1 MVVHDAVRVIAL
13 TGGKGGVGKTITAIN
28 LSVELSTMGRRVV
41 LMDGGLGLANIDAL
55 LGLKPQY
62 TLQDVIESRC
72 EIRDTFIDGPAG
84 VLIVPAASGVQ
95 GMVCLSA
102 AQLGGLIY
110 AYDELAKDIDIL
122 VVDTASGI
130 GHSVVNLVAASSDI
144 LIVVCD
150 EPASLVDAYSLIKLL
165 HRQHG
170 ARRFKVLVNMT
181 KSQFEGPQTFA
192 KLNNVS
198 LEFLGIALIY
208 VGALPYDEHVKKA
221 MLKRASVA
229 AAYPKSKYSLALKH
243 IARTLDRGPLNTA
256 DRGGVSFFLPR
267 SFRRAHSEAQH
278 EQAISEVPN
287 TAWQGI

>member
-1 MVVHDAVRVIAL
+1 MVVHNPVRVVAV

-41 LMDGGLGLANIDAL
+41 LMDGDLGLANIDAL
-55 LGLKPQY
+55 LGLKPQH

-72 EIRDTFIDGPAG
+72 EIRDTFIEGPAG
-84 VLIVPAASGVQ
+84 VLIVPASSGVQ
-95 GMVCLSA
+95 DMVRLSA
-102 AQLGGLIY
+102 AQQGGVIY

-181 KSQFEGPQTFA
+181 RSQFEGPQTFA

-198 LEFLGIALIY
+198 LEFLGIVLIY

-221 MLKRASVA
+221 MLKRTSVST
-229 AAYPKSKYSLALKH
+229 AYPKSKYALALKH
-243 IARTLDRGPLNTA
+243 IARTLEREPLHNTE
-256 DRGGVSFFLPR
+256 RGGVRFFLPN
-267 SFRRAHSEAQH
+267 SL
-278 EQAISEVPN
+278 
-287 TAWQGI
+287 